1 MIIHAIAHMRWS
13 DKSERV
19 EKHSQSNKTPHAIVV
34 RHVILSPPFLSIKH
48 FYTSLWLALCA
59 IPKFWTFLTVSF
71 HKPLRTSRINKWKN
85 RFYFTHNYHS
95 IMNCSKDTVVS
106 TVCCCS
112 LKSLFFSPETKV
124 TKYIPIPDLFF
135 SSTQN
140 LEGHYQTLLGISS
153 ISDLSYPLNKQ
164 LKWKK
169 PAKIFLITF
178 LE

>member
-19 EKHSQSNKTPHAIVV
+19 EKHSQSNNTPHAMVV

-85 RFYFTHNYHS
+85 RFYFKKTT
-95 IMNCSKDTVVS
+95 IPLWIVVRTLWCQQFAVVVWNLCFFPQKRKLRS
-106 TVCCCS
+106 TS
-112 LKSLFFSPETKV
+112 QFLIF
-124 TKYIPIPDLFF
+124 FF